1 MRIKLFVAISLLAL
15 LVGCATPVDTVFKSR
30 SGASLPV
37 QVELFLSTSNQPKPT
52 VVIAHGSGGVKP
64 SQRVWASLA
73 QSWGYNAVVIDHY
86 TLRGI
91 GDHTGRIAPGA
102 AAYDR
107 AQDMNAVANW
117 IKQQPWHQG
126 KLAVVGFSQG
136 GAGVFSLIS
145 SNTPYAAAIAFY
157 PACAINA
164 PPGSPQIP
172 TQVHLAESDNLAYIG
187 YCTPA
192 LNRSQY
198 EYYIYKNATHVF
210 DVNMQTTTPF
220 THRYDPV
227 AARESQQRSRDFLEK
242 NLK

>member
-1 MRIKLFVAISLLAL
+1 VKIKLFAVIGLLVL
-15 LVGCATPVDTVFKSR
+15 LVGCATPVDTPFKSN
-30 SGASLPV
+30 SGSSLPV
-37 QVELFLSTSNQPKPT
+37 QVELFLADSMQPRPT

-73 QSWGYNAVVIDHY
+73 KSWGYNAVVIDHY

-91 GDHTGRIAPGA
+91 GDHTGSIVHGA
-102 AAYDR
+102 GPYDR

-117 IKQQPWHQG
+117 IKQQSWHQG

-145 SNTPYAAAIAFY
+145 SNTPYAAAITFY

-164 PPGSPQIP
+164 PPSSPKVP
-172 TQVHLAESDNLAYIG
+172 TQVHLAENDNLSYIR
-187 YCTPA
+187 YCTPTLTNA
-192 LNRSQY
+192 RY
-198 EYYIYKNATHVF
+198 ESYIYKNATHVF
-210 DVNMQTTTPF
+210 DVNMKTATPF

-227 AARESQQRSRDFLEK
+227 ATRESQQRSREFLEK
-242 NLK
+242 NLR

>member
-1 MRIKLFVAISLLAL
+1 MKTKLFAVIGLFTL
-15 LVGCATPVDTVFKSR
+15 LVGCATPVDTPFKSNNG
-30 SGASLPV
+30 SSLPV
-37 QVELFLSTSNQPKPT
+37 QVELFLSNTDQPKPT

-64 SQRVWASLA
+64 SQRVWASLV

-91 GDHTGRIAPGA
+91 GDHTGRTVAGA
-102 AAYDR
+102 NPWDR

-117 IKQQPWHQG
+117 IKQQSWHQG

-136 GAGVFSLIS
+136 GAGVFSLVS
-145 SNTPYAAAIAFY
+145 GKSPYAAAITFY

-164 PPGSPQIP
+164 PPRSPQIP
-172 TQVHLAESDNLAYIG
+172 TQVHLAERDDLAYIR

-192 LNRSQY
+192 LSNNRY
-198 EYYIYKNATHVF
+198 ESYIYKNATHVF
-210 DVNMQTTTPF
+210 DVNMRVTTPF

-227 AARESQQRSRDFLEK
+227 SAKESQQRSREFLDQH
-242 NLK
+242 LR

>member
-1 MRIKLFVAISLLAL
+1 MKIKVFAVLSLLVS
-15 LVGCATPVDTVFKSR
+15 LVGCATPVDTPFKSN
-30 SGASLPV
+30 SGSSLPV
-37 QVELFLSTSNQPKPT
+37 QIELFLSTSNQPTPT

-102 AAYDR
+102 GAWDR

-117 IKQQPWHQG
+117 IKQQSWHQG

-145 SNTPYAAAIAFY
+145 SKTPYAAAITFY

-164 PPGSPQIP
+164 PPSSPQIP
-172 TQVHLAESDNLAYIG
+172 TQVHLAEKDDLAYIR
-187 YCTPA
+187 YCTSELTDA
-192 LNRSQY
+192 RYQS
-198 EYYIYKNATHVF
+198 YIYKNATHVF
-210 DVNMQTTTPF
+210 DVNMTTTTPF
-220 THRYDPV
+220 THRYDPA
-227 AARESQQRSRDFLEK
+227 AARESQQRSREFLDQ
-242 NLK
+242 NLR

>member
-1 MRIKLFVAISLLAL
+1 MKIKVFAVFSLLVL
-15 LVGCATPVDTVFKSR
+15 LVGCATPVDTPFKSN
-30 SGASLPV
+30 SGSSLPV

-102 AAYDR
+102 GAWDR

-117 IKQQPWHQG
+117 IKQQSWHQG

-136 GAGVFSLIS
+136 GAGVFSVIS
-145 SNTPYAAAIAFY
+145 SNTPYAAAITIY

-164 PPGSPQIP
+164 PPSLPQIP
-172 TQVHLAESDNLAYIG
+172 TQVHLAESDNLSYIR
-187 YCTPA
+187 YCTPT
-192 LNRSQY
+192 LTSSRY
-198 EYYIYKNATHVF
+198 EPYIYKNATHVF
-210 DVNMQTTTPF
+210 DVNMKTSTPF

-227 AARESQQRSRDFLEK
+227 AARESQQRRREFLDR

>member
-1 MRIKLFVAISLLAL
+1 MKIKVFAVFSLLAL
-15 LVGCATPVDTVFKSR
+15 LVGCATPVDTPFKSN
-30 SGASLPV
+30 SGSSLPV

-102 AAYDR
+102 AAHDR

-145 SNTPYAAAIAFY
+145 SNTPYAAAITFY

-164 PPGSPQIP
+164 PPSLPQIP
-172 TQVHLAESDNLAYIG
+172 TQVHLAESDNLSYIR
-187 YCTPA
+187 YCTPT
-192 LNRSQY
+192 LTSSRY
-198 EYYIYKNATHVF
+198 EPYIYKNATHVF
-210 DVNMQTTTPF
+210 DVNMKTATPF

-227 AARESQQRSRDFLEK
+227 AARESQQRSREFLDR